1 MYVTLQPTARWSYDP
16 KVRSAEIYDI
26 QSSER
31 NKILTVGENGVCN
44 MEIYTAVV
52 TNLAFSKAVELA

>member
-1 MYVTLQPTARWSYDP
+1 MYVTLQPTARPATWWSYDP

-26 QSSER
+26 QSSES

-44 MEIYTAVV
+44 MEIHTAV
-52 TNLAFSKAVELA
+52 TNPGL